1 MKRPALH
8 IHTTHTRD
16 AALLRLRR
24 INRWLIFGSIL
35 LTGVLADVAANA
47 FPGHKKAASTKA
59 RAGSHRKERPTGVL
73 APPEQSPERAAESS
87 SGQGESDQP
96 SESSTGEGSSSG
108 ESSGGESRAP
118 ETAPESTQQEA
129 PSESSESSG
138 ESSGPVVSG
147 GS

>member
-35 LTGVLADVAANA
+35 L
-47 FPGHKKAASTKA
+47 
-59 RAGSHRKERPTGVL
+59 TGVL

-118 ETAPESTQQEA
+118 ETAPA
-129 PSESSESSG
+129 K
-138 ESSGPVVSG
+138 
-147 GS
+147 